1 MSTVCPS
8 VQRRSRAVI
17 RTAALLVGVTCSL
30 AASNPAAAQN
40 VVSAPAWAQNQP
52 PVRGFHATPTV
63 NLRVFVPT
71 GRVRIGVWDRDSIMV
86 SGTIGAASSM
96 FGGGRA
102 DYVKFGVAPLRTDD
116 PNLAEADWLVTVP
129 RRAHVWVKMTV
140 GSIETDSTEG
150 ELELYAVGGSISVRR
165 ASGVVSVESI
175 DAGVRID
182 GVRGD
187 LRIRAGKAVTAI
199 NDATGTASVTSVS
212 GGVTLSGRT
221 PECRVE
227 TIGGDIVFD
236 ASQLSG
242 AVAELQTHSGTIRVG
257 IDDRRPPLLELS
269 SRSGRVSKISSSGIA
284 ANGRVVARS
293 FRGAV
298 TIEASPPRRMR

>member
-1 MSTVCPS
+1 MSTECTAA
-8 VQRRSRAVI
+8 RRHSRALI
-17 RTAALLVGVTCSL
+17 RTAALFVGVGCSI
-30 AASNPAAAQN
+30 AHADPVAAQQS
-40 VVSAPAWAQNQP
+40 VSATASRQP
-52 PVRGFHATPTV
+52 PVTLRGVHATPSV
-63 NLRVFVPT
+63 NLRVFVPS
-71 GRVRIGVWDRDSIMV
+71 GRVSIRTWDRDSIGV

-102 DYVKFGVAPLRTDD
+102 DFVKFGVEPLRSGD
-116 PNLAEADWLVTVP
+116 PNLAEAEWIVSVP

-150 ELELYAVGGSISVRR
+150 ELELYAVGGSIIVRR

-175 DAGVRID
+175 DAGVQID

-187 LRIRAGKAVTAI
+187 LRVRSGKAATVI
-199 NDATGTASVTSVS
+199 HDATGTASITSVS
-212 GGVTLSGRT
+212 GRVTLSGRT

-227 TIGGDIVFD
+227 TIGGDIAFD
-236 ASQLSG
+236 ASQLGG
-242 AVAELQTHSGTIRVG
+242 AVAELQTHSGAIKVRV
-257 IDDRRPPLLELS
+257 DPHRPPVLELS
-269 SRSGRVSKISSSGIA
+269 SRSGTVSKVSAGGIA

-298 TIEASPPRRMR
+298 TLETSLPTRQR